1 MLLANRY
8 EIQNSYEC
16 LRRLL
21 HKYILI
27 TFFIV
32 NNPYP
37 CHPYIF
43 ITENY
48 FSTFTFFSAPAPKS
62 LAENSIPKKLWIR
75 HCNSAYMNKSL
86 KHLPII
92 YKNTIR
98 SPILPSTYQCP
109 RIFQPP
115 PSDPHH
121 LFELLLFLLK

>member
-1 MLLANRY
+1 MLPANRY

-16 LRRLL
+16 LIRLL

-48 FSTFTFFSAPAPKS
+48 LSTFTFFSAPAPKS

-98 SPILPSTYQCP
+98 SPILPQLISVPEFFNLLPPTLTTYLNSSY
-109 RIFQPP
+109 FY
-115 PSDPHH
+115 
-121 LFELLLFLLK
+121 

>member
-1 MLLANRY
+1 MLPANRY

-16 LRRLL
+16 LIRLL

-98 SPILPSTYQCP
+98 SPILPQLISVP
-109 RIFQPP
+109 EFFNLLPP
-115 PSDPHH
+115 TLTIYLNSSYFH
-121 LFELLLFLLK
+121 